1 MNSKKYCK
9 IQDNPDM
16 VKDTSNGAILNTN
29 IPSLNSFKSAR
40 KKEQLI
46 FEHEKQIHMIQDD
59 ISEIKNLLQQLI
71 KEDNS

>member
-1 MNSKKYCK
+1 MNSKRYCK
-9 IQDNPDM
+9 IQDNTDM
-16 VKDTSNGAILNTN
+16 VKDTSTGAILNIN
-29 IPSLNSFKSAR
+29 VPSLNSFKSKR
-40 KKEQLI
+40 KEEQLV